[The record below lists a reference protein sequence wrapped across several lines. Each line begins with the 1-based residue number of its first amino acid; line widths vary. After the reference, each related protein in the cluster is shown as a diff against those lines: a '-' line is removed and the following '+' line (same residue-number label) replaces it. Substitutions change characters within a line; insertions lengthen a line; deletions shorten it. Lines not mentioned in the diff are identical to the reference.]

1 MHCFFPARTEH
12 YLVMV
17 FYDLSE
23 IFSVLL
29 SLIFRIMF
37 IHTLYLRDRSQTYAY
52 IGTVRTP
59 VYGQAIE

>member
-1 MHCFFPARTEH
+1 
-12 YLVMV
+12 MV